1 MPGVTRPSVTCL
13 KFCSLLLPVYWM
25 LGSELGEV
33 DGERVQ
39 DFIDRLG
46 LGERPGSVFQV
57 AIPTSM
63 SFSRTCTQVCT
74 LRRVSLSMSRPDQ
87 RSTRFIHDES
97 VGVMRTWKRGGG
109 PARS

>member
-1 MPGVTRPSVTCL
+1 
-13 KFCSLLLPVYWM
+13 
-25 LGSELGEV
+25 
-33 DGERVQ
+33 
-39 DFIDRLG
+39 
-46 LGERPGSVFQV
+46 
-57 AIPTSM
+57 
-63 SFSRTCTQVCT
+63 VCT